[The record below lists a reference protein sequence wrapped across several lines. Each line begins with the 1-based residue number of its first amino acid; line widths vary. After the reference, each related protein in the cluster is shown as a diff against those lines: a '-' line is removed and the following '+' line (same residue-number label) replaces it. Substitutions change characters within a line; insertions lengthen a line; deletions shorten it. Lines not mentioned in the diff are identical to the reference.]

1 MFSNQDVS
9 YKHALFRPASDMHTA
24 DRKTLED
31 YLSKHFRYYTMNSW
45 NQSTSYANNIKLYNL
60 NIAATYGEDAKDKAW
75 RIVCDPELDCTELD
89 MVVSDIMHDFQDK
102 TGYAMG
108 INGRSGGYIVLY
120 DTTRDPYTN
129 AVNVLPGR
137 GIDMNAEFPVWDIDS
152 LRERAELVA
161 EFDETCEQIVE
172 AFMQFVLDAEI
183 IEQTRTI
190 EITTR
195 HLMMPDKE

>member
-9 YKHALFRPASDMHTA
+9 YKHALFRPASDMHTT

-129 AVNVLPGR
+129 AVNVLPGH

-183 IEQTRTI
+183 VEQTHTI

-195 HLMMPDKE
+195 HLQMPDTK